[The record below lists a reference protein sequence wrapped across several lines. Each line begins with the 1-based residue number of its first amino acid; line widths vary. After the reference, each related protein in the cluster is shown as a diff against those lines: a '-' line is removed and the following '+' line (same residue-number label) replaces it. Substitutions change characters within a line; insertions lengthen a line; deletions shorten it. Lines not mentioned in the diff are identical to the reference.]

1 MPTKEARMIKK
12 GMKERMT
19 ELKNFKMAWKYLSF
33 GLRIILALGLLTTIW
48 IIFKLGQFLRI
59 LFMVNS

>member
-1 MPTKEARMIKK
+1 MPTKEVRMMKK
-12 GMKERMT
+12 GMRERMA
-19 ELKNFKMAWKYLSF
+19 ELKNFEKAWKYLSF
-33 GLRIILALGLLTTIW
+33 GWRIILVLGILTTIW